1 MITIKPII
9 IWWYYNI
16 FFKNIISIYSFS
28 GLGHTFVNKKIFSKL
43 RLLFIKQIYKF
54 ILSKKKKHL
63 IFQNQSD
70 KNQIKNIKNI
80 KDSDLSIIKGSG
92 VNLKEFKKKMPSLP
106 IIFLMASR
114 LIIEKGVWE
123 YINASK
129 IVKKI

>member
-1 MITIKPII
+1 M
-9 IWWYYNI
+9 
-16 FFKNIISIYSFS
+16 
-28 GLGHTFVNKKIFSKL
+28 
-43 RLLFIKQIYKF
+43 FIKQIYKF

-92 VNLKEFKKKMPSLP
+92 VNLKEFKKKKMPSLP

-129 IVKKI
+129 IVKKNIKILFLN